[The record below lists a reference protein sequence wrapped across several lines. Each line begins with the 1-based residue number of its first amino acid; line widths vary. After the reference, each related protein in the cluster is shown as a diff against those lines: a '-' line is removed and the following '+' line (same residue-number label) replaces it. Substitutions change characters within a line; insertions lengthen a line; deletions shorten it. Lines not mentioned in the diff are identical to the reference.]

1 MTNLFRSVRFTLV
14 FAVLLGLVYPL
25 LVTGISNVLFPFQA
39 RGSMVQVQGRTVGS
53 ELIAQAVT
61 NPGLFWPRPSA
72 VKYAANGSGGSNLG
86 PTNPA
91 LVAEVQANL
100 KAAGL
105 APGTPT
111 ASIPP
116 DMVESSASGLDPDI
130 SIADALLQIPRI
142 ARATGL
148 SAATLQALVTKNEQ
162 RPFLGL
168 WGSTMVNVMTLNL
181 ALTNQSRQLRSP

>member
-39 RGSMVQVQGRTVGS
+39 GGSMVQVKGRTVGS

-72 VKYAANGSGGSNLG
+72 VKYAANGSAGSNLG

-148 SAATLQALVTKNEQ
+148 SAATLQALVTKHEQ

-168 WGSTMVNVMTLNL
+168 WGSTMVNVLTLNL
-181 ALTNQSRQLRSP
+181 ALINQSRQLRSP